1 MDKKQQQQLED
12 DILNKRIVDY
22 GSYRIIY
29 NIATGEISI
38 YENSRCVMK
47 KRNIKEV
54 IAFFENYECNKKK
67 LYNKHQK
74 SSSDIVERFRER
86 SITPN

>member
-1 MDKKQQQQLED
+1 MDKKQQQQLQD

-47 KRNIKEV
+47 KRDIKEV
-54 IAFFENYECNKKK
+54 MDFFENYERNKKK
-67 LYNKHQK
+67 LYHKHQK
-74 SSSDIVERFRER
+74 SSDTVEHCRER
-86 SITPN
+86 SITQN